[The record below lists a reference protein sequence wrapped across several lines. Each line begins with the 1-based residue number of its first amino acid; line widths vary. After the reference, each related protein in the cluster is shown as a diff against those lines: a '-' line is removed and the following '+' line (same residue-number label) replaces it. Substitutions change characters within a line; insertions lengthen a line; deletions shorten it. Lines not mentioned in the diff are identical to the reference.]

1 MEIPEE
7 ILREAERRGL
17 DVIDIL
23 VNAIDKSDPS
33 SGIKIRIELAKKYL
47 SEGKDYLGRNDAV
60 QASEKAYKAVEEVI
74 KALAEKLNTPEYL
87 EAVKS
92 GRWFTYLLQKASNTL
107 ALTLGDWV
115 AAGWA
120 AAYALHVWGFH
131 EAKLTVKDIM
141 AYMKIIEDTVNKAI
155 ELLSK

>member
-1 MEIPEE
+1 ME
-7 ILREAERRGL
+7 ILREAEKRGL
-17 DVIDIL
+17 DIIDIL

-47 SEGKDYLGRNDAV
+47 SESKDYLGRNDAV

-74 KALAEKLNTPEYL
+74 KALTEKYNTPEYL
-87 EAVKS
+87 EAIKA
-92 GRWFTYLLQKASNTL
+92 GKWFTYLLQKASNTL

-120 AAYALHVWGFH
+120 AAYSLHVWGFH
-131 EAKLTVKDIM
+131 EAKLTVNDM
-141 AYMKIIEDTVNKAI
+141 VAYMRVIEDTVNKAI